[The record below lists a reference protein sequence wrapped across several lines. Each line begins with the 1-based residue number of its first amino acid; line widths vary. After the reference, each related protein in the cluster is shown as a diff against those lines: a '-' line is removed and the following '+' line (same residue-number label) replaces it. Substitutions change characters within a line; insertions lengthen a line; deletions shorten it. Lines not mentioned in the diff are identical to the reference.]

1 MHSETNDCNCTAR
14 CAYVIAILGASC
26 IVAVL
31 VLLMRHYTQT
41 PPPNGVRAAE
51 RAKTLA
57 DLRAAEHDAM
67 TSPGWID
74 EGKGIVRLKVDDAVT
89 MVTLWRDPAMV
100 RSNLLVRVDK
110 ANPPPPPPPKN
121 PFD

>member
-1 MHSETNDCNCTAR
+1 MHSDTNNGNCKAR
-14 CAYVIAILGASC
+14 LAYIIAVLGASLL
-26 IVAVL
+26 VALL
-31 VLLMRHYTQT
+31 VVLMRHYLQT
-41 PPPNGVRAAE
+41 PPPNAARAAV

-67 TSPGWID
+67 TSAGWLD
-74 EGKGIVRLKVDDAVT
+74 QGKGIVRLKVDDAVM
-89 MVTLWRDPAMV
+89 MVTQWRDPAIV